1 MGQLGDILL
10 ECIGLDL
17 CQRGMMDKKKLDGRK
32 QNTDIYGTD
41 MFFKKGYRTLVFKIQ
56 EFLLICH

>member
-17 CQRGMMDKKKLDGRK
+17 CQREMMDKKKLDGRK
-32 QNTDIYGTD
+32 QNTDIYMGRIC
-41 MFFKKGYRTLVFKIQ
+41 FSKKGT
-56 EFLLICH
+56 EP